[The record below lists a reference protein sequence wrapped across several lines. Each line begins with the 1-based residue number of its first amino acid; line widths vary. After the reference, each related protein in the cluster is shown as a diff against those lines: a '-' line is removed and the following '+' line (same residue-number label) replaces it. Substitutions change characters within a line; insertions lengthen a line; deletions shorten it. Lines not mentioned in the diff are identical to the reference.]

1 MINGEILL
9 LPKQEPGYYNIKNMN
24 KKILG
29 LSIVEALVATVIVGI
44 GFVAVLQMT
53 SFAVTSIDTS
63 GERTKANYIVSMIAE
78 DIIGHRDSD
87 TQSGNRLADEL
98 ITEGGFNADISNCR
112 PRAILAGNTD
122 INTDTSGTEVS
133 TIYGKVG
140 TLADTDKAKIVKDR
154 KWRSV
159 FQDNNFVK
167 CKSDQDVKTV
177 RIFKICAWSDCLY
190 QNSNIT
196 DEGLYLGRVQ
206 ININDG
212 KKRKY
217 LYFQADYKLKLF
229 DFNISEI
236 DEIKFFDGYAFYA
249 YPNEAQLNF
258 SNYDYILK
266 NKKEFLQFQCFGGK
280 YGNNLRDIFFREL
293 DPKISKKEKEK
304 LWINNC
310 LDFSISF
317 FQKNLFFVGCTR
329 QLDRLRYLIDC
340 LKNYTVKKK
349 FDIKFSNKLSF
360 VTKSDDTIKS
370 HKKNLK
376 FQRSLLFL
384 FRMYLI
390 RRIKKLFSVLLL
402 K

>member
-29 LSIVEALVATVIVGI
+29 LSIIEALVATVIVGI

-122 INTDTSGTEVS
+122 TNADTSGTEVS

-140 TLADTDKAKIVKDR
+140 TLANTDKAEIVKDR

-229 DFNISEI
+229 DFRTVEPPPAG
-236 DEIKFFDGYAFYA
+236 DDGG
-249 YPNEAQLNF
+249 
-258 SNYDYILK
+258 DD
-266 NKKEFLQFQCFGGK
+266 GGD
-280 YGNNLRDIFFREL
+280 GGGDGTG
-293 DPKISKKEKEK
+293 S
-304 LWINNC
+304 
-310 LDFSISF
+310 
-317 FQKNLFFVGCTR
+317 
-329 QLDRLRYLIDC
+329 
-340 LKNYTVKKK
+340 
-349 FDIKFSNKLSF
+349 
-360 VTKSDDTIKS
+360 
-370 HKKNLK
+370 
-376 FQRSLLFL
+376 
-384 FRMYLI
+384 
-390 RRIKKLFSVLLL
+390 
-402 K
+402 

>member
-29 LSIVEALVATVIVGI
+29 LSIIEALVATVIVGI

-112 PRAILAGNTD
+112 AAILTGTD
-122 INTDTSGTEVS
+122 TNADTSGTEVS

-140 TLADTDKAKIVKDR
+140 TLANTDKAKIVKDR

-177 RIFKICAWSDCLY
+177 RIFKICAWADCLY

-229 DFNISEI
+229 DFRTVEPPPAG
-236 DEIKFFDGYAFYA
+236 DDGG
-249 YPNEAQLNF
+249 
-258 SNYDYILK
+258 D
-266 NKKEFLQFQCFGGK
+266 GG
-280 YGNNLRDIFFREL
+280 GDGTG
-293 DPKISKKEKEK
+293 S
-304 LWINNC
+304 
-310 LDFSISF
+310 
-317 FQKNLFFVGCTR
+317 
-329 QLDRLRYLIDC
+329 
-340 LKNYTVKKK
+340 
-349 FDIKFSNKLSF
+349 
-360 VTKSDDTIKS
+360 
-370 HKKNLK
+370 
-376 FQRSLLFL
+376 
-384 FRMYLI
+384 
-390 RRIKKLFSVLLL
+390 
-402 K
+402 

>member
-9 LPKQEPGYYNIKNMN
+9 LPKQELGYYNIKNMN

-87 TQSGNRLADEL
+87 TLTGNRLAEEL
-98 ITEGGFNADISNCR
+98 VVEGGFNGDITNCR
-112 PRAILAGNTD
+112 PRAIVGGNADVNVDAG
-122 INTDTSGTEVS
+122 GEVS

-140 TLADTDKAKIVKDR
+140 TIADADKAKIVKDR

-159 FQDNNFVK
+159 FQDNNFIK

-177 RIFKICAWSDCLY
+177 RIFKICTWADCRY
-190 QNSNIT
+190 RNSNIT

-217 LYFQADYKLKLF
+217 LYFQADYKLKSF
-229 DFNISEI
+229 DFEN
-236 DEIKFFDGYAFYA
+236 
-249 YPNEAQLNF
+249 
-258 SNYDYILK
+258 
-266 NKKEFLQFQCFGGK
+266 GG
-280 YGNNLRDIFFREL
+280 GN
-293 DPKISKKEKEK
+293 
-304 LWINNC
+304 
-310 LDFSISF
+310 
-317 FQKNLFFVGCTR
+317 
-329 QLDRLRYLIDC
+329 
-340 LKNYTVKKK
+340 
-349 FDIKFSNKLSF
+349 
-360 VTKSDDTIKS
+360 
-370 HKKNLK
+370 
-376 FQRSLLFL
+376 
-384 FRMYLI
+384 
-390 RRIKKLFSVLLL
+390 
-402 K
+402 